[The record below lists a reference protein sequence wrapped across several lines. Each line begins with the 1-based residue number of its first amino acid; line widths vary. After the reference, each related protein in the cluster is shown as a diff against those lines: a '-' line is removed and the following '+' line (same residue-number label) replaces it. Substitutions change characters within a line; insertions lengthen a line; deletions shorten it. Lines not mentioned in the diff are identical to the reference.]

1 MNPDPM
7 SNPFDMS
14 RLMAAWSQAFNR
26 FAMGTSADTFST
38 SPADAA
44 DMQRR
49 ILELHLAVVTS
60 GYRYLG
66 RWAEI
71 SARRYPEF
79 ARALAATN
87 TDAGVQRGAVGE
99 TLDSIRAFM
108 REMAE
113 LPLEESKRLQTE
125 IEGIL
130 GIGKPASEGPKSRRR
145 RRARA
150 KE

>member
-1 MNPDPM
+1 MD
-7 SNPFDMS
+7 NPFDMA
-14 RLMAAWSQAFNR
+14 RLMAAWSQAYSKFV
-26 FAMGTSADTFST
+26 MGASADPLSA

-44 DMQRR
+44 DMRR
-49 ILELHLAVVTS
+49 RMLELHLAVVNS

-71 SARRYPEF
+71 SARRYPEL
-79 ARALAATN
+79 ARALAS
-87 TDAGVQRGAVGE
+87 TDADGAAGPALGA
-99 TLDSIRAFM
+99 TLDSIRGFM

-113 LPLEESKRLQTE
+113 LPLEESKRLQSE
-125 IEGIL
+125 IEAIFRTGP
-130 GIGKPASEGPKSRRR
+130 PASGGPKSRPR